1 MSAEIFTHD
10 PQGNGPVFSDQV
22 IRQADGAVINYRG
35 GLFCL
40 FKPFR
45 NLRLWMADIPVHIPR
60 IRNKNDERLNR
71 RPAFKLENLLHGIGV
86 CRIAADAPYGIGGIY
101 DRASAAED
109 VKALNNVGFEI
120 Q

>member
-1 MSAEIFTHD
+1 LSPGALMPGGRSGI
-10 PQGNGPVFSDQV
+10 NS
-22 IRQADGAVINYRG
+22 IDGEAAYVSPR
-35 GLFCL
+35 

-60 IRNKNDERLNR
+60 IRNKNDERFNR

-101 DRASAAED
+101 DRASAPEY